1 MSVDYMDKMTVDGVE
16 FSFKDIGATR
26 FDDAQQLTNAQKI
39 AARNN
44 IGATGVDDLLSVD
57 STLSQSGEAADAAA
71 VGAALNG
78 KIDGA
83 YVDDEG
89 YLVLTINGEPAGE
102 RLGPFIGG
110 GGGGG
115 GGSSGNNAV
124 MAITNTTGWTTKTI
138 AQGRP
143 CPVSFTWSSLEN
155 DLPTGNGNL
164 RIAVGSTIKRSM
176 NIEQGSVEID
186 VSSHLSAGT
195 NTVSLTVSDI
205 YGNTRNIRMTINVV
219 QLTLTSSFNPEEP
232 YTGAISF
239 PYIPVGNVSKTVKF
253 FMDGTRIGTT
263 TVTVSGRQQTYN
275 IPAQSHGAH
284 TFSCYFEAEID
295 GETVQSDTLRYE
307 IICLGSGNVTPIIT
321 STFNENTAA
330 QYSSIDI
337 GYIVYNPASL
347 TTPITIKV
355 NGETAD
361 SPTVDRTPQLFST
374 RAMETGTMTIQIS
387 TGTQGESDYASRTFT
402 LTVTESQ
409 IHVEA
414 ETENLALHLTSYG
427 RSNNSADRETW
438 MSGSIEATLSGF
450 NWTNDGWQRDE
461 NNATALRVSGDA
473 RVIIPYKIFETD
485 FRNTGKT
492 IEVEFAT
499 RNVMNYDSVILSCL
513 SEGRGLS
520 ITAQKAQLISEQSVI
535 GMQFKE
541 NEHVRISF
549 VVEKRSEQRLIYCYV
564 NGIVSGV
571 VQYPEDD
578 DFSQTTPVNISI
590 GSNDCTMDIYCIRV
604 YDNDLTRQQM
614 LENWIADSP
623 VMGDLVDRYARNN
636 VYDAYGQITIEIL
649 PSDLPY
655 LVLQCDELPQY
666 KGDKKTI
673 DGYYVD
679 PVKPGKCFTFTGA
692 QFDVQ
697 GTSSQYYERKNYKGK
712 FKNGFILPNGT
723 TASKYQHVAGDIPVS
738 VFCFKADVASSEGAN
753 NVELV
758 RAYDNACPYKTPG
771 QRADSAV
778 RQGIDGFP
786 IVIFW
791 DNGDEVM
798 FMGKYNFNTDKS
810 AEEFFGFQEDDESW
824 ETLNHGSDRILF
836 KSNDFTSM
844 GVDDDGNPIPAWLN
858 DFEARFPDTDPPFQN
873 PSQLKDFSDW
883 IVTTDQSAATGDT
896 LAEPVT
902 YETGEYDQQG
912 NPITVTYTTDSA
924 AYRLAK
930 FRAELGNYVEMDSCL
945 FFYLFTEL
953 FLMVDNRAKNMFIS
967 FMGSSINSGGE
978 TE

>member
-1 MSVDYMDKMTVDGVE
+1 MDYMDKLTVDGAE
-16 FSFKDIGATR
+16 FSFKDVGAAR
-26 FDDAQQLTNAQKI
+26 FDDTQNLTAAQKA

-44 IGATGVDDLLSVD
+44 IGATGIDDLVNVD
-57 STLSQSGEAADAAA
+57 NTLTQSGEAADAAV
-71 VGAALNG
+71 VGVALNG

-115 GGSSGNNAV
+115 GGSGNNAV
-124 MAITNTTGWTTKTI
+124 MTISKTTDWTTKTI
-138 AQGRP
+138 AQGST
-143 CPVSFTWSSLEN
+143 CLVSFTWSSLE
-155 DLPTGNGNL
+155 DELPTGNGNL
-164 RIAVGSTIKRSM
+164 RVTVGSSIKKSM
-176 NIEQGSVEID
+176 DIEQGSIEID
-186 VSSHLSAGT
+186 VAPFLANGT
-195 NTVSLTVSDI
+195 NTVSLTVTDI
-205 YGNTRNIRMTINVV
+205 YGNTRNIRVTVNLVA
-219 QLTLTSSFNPEEP
+219 LSLTSSFNPEEP
-232 YTGAISF
+232 YTGAINF
-239 PYIPVGNVSKTVKF
+239 PYVPVGNVTKTVKF
-253 FMDGTRIGTT
+253 FLDGSRIGTA
-263 TVTVSGRQQTYN
+263 TVTTSGRQQTFI
-275 IPAQSHGAH
+275 IPTQSHGAH

-295 GETVQSDTLRYE
+295 GETVQSNTLNYE
-307 IICLGSGNVTPIIT
+307 IICIVSGNETPIIT
-321 STFNENTAA
+321 SPFNESSVS
-330 QYSSIDI
+330 QYSSVDI
-337 GYIVYNPASL
+337 GYIVYSPASL

-355 NGETAD
+355 NGDTAATL
-361 SPTVDRTPQLFST
+361 TVDRTPQMFSA
-374 RAMETGTMTIQIS
+374 RAMETGTMTVQIT

-402 LTVTESQ
+402 LTVTETQ

-414 ETENLALHLTSYG
+414 ETENLALHLTAYG
-427 RSNNSADRETW
+427 RSNTEADKESWT
-438 MSGSIEATLSGF
+438 SGSIAATLTGF
-450 NWTNDGWQRDE
+450 NWTSDGWQRDE

-473 RVIIPYKIFETD
+473 RVAVPYKIFETD
-485 FRNTGKT
+485 FRSTGKT

-499 RNVMNYDSVILSCL
+499 RNVMNYDSVIMSCL

-571 VQYPEDD
+571 VRYPEDD

-590 GSNDCTMDIYCIRV
+590 GSNDCTMDVYCIRV

-623 VMGDLVDRYARNN
+623 VMSDLVDRYTRNN
-636 VYDAYGQITIEIL
+636 VYDAYGAITIAKL

-655 LVLQCDELPQY
+655 MVLQCPELPQY
-666 KGDKKTI
+666 KGDKKTL

-679 PVKPGKCFTFTGA
+679 PINPGKSFSFTGA

-712 FKNGFILPNGT
+712 FKKGFVLPNGT
-723 TASKYQHVAGDIPVS
+723 TVSKYQHVAGDIPVN

-771 QRADSAV
+771 QEANSAV

-836 KSNDFTSM
+836 KSNDFSSM
-844 GVDDDGNPIPAWLN
+844 GVDKDGNPIPAWLN

-873 PSQLKDFSDW
+873 PAQLKDFADW
-883 IVTTDQSAATGDT
+883 IVTTDQAAATGDT
-896 LAEPVT
+896 LEEPVT

-967 FMGSSINSGGE
+967 FMGSTINSGGE